1 MPDEP
6 KDAFRLP
13 KRLEVTD
20 LEGKPSLPPL
30 PTGAA
35 ASVGALSSFD
45 LEDAP
50 LELEPP
56 RVYPQDPPPA
66 LDGRGL
72 RRRRPWA
79 WIAGVAVC
87 CALAY
92 AGHRWLQL
100 RDHDVDIELVD
111 APAHAKLVLDGVP
124 IEARTLRLTRSSE
137 AHRITVFATG
147 RAPKTVVFTAL
158 DDATVEL
165 GP

>member
-6 KDAFRLP
+6 KPPFKLP
-13 KRLEVTD
+13 TRLEVTD

-35 ASVGALSSFD
+35 ASVGELSAFD
-45 LEDAP
+45 LEEAP

-56 RVYPQDPPPA
+56 RVYPQDPLPA
-66 LDGRGL
+66 AHAP
-72 RRRRPWA
+72 RRQRPWM
-79 WIAGVAVC
+79 WIAGIVVC
-87 CALAY
+87 CALAF

-100 RDHDVDIELVD
+100 RDHDVDIELVGG
-111 APAHAKLVLDGVP
+111 PAQAKLVLDGVP
-124 IEARTLRLTRSSE
+124 IEARALRLTRSAE
-137 AHRITVFATG
+137 THRITVFATG
-147 RAPKTVVFTAL
+147 RAPRTVTFTAA